1 MTQYDQLIDQWL
13 QGNEGA
19 AEQHLRDIIVTTAAG
34 IYESQSQTP
43 SHKPGFPPGYDPE
56 AEFDKLMQQQQ
67 ELARLQAQ
75 RDAENREEE
84 RIYKLPKNFYPDRV
98 DPDGAPFKMPL
109 PQGTPMYPKFTPGLH
124 REINIEDRKEEYQA
138 FGQALDR
145 IEKMPDTPL
154 SGLSRAQ
161 PSVTAPSV
169 TAPSLTPQASEPR
182 AVPKDPPYTGPAPE
196 VPRNEPGINKKFIEN
211 DEIDRIKNRYQGQLQ
226 QQAQARQQEYQAF
239 GQALDQLDKMPKPRL
254 RADTHPDDLHLKVTP
269 GYTPKGPLPTPG
281 LRRDFEESRA
291 NSRKKS
297 S

>member
-19 AEQHLRDIIVTTAAG
+19 AAQHLRDIIVATAAG
-34 IYESQSQTP
+34 IYESQGQTP
-43 SHKPGFPPGYDPE
+43 PHKPGFPPGYDPE

-84 RIYKLPKNFYPDRV
+84 HIYKLPKNFYPDRV

-145 IEKMPDTPL
+145 IEKMPGSPL
-154 SGLSRAQ
+154 SRSS
-161 PSVTAPSV
+161 SVKPTAP
-169 TAPSLTPQASEPR
+169 TPSLMPQEPAPR
-182 AVPKDPPYTGPAPE
+182 TVPKNPPYTGPAPT
-196 VPRNEPGINKKFIEN
+196 VPWNEPGVNKKFIEN
-211 DEIDRIKNRYQGQLQ
+211 DEIDRIKNRYQGQQ
-226 QQAQARQQEYQAF
+226 QQQVQARKQEYQAF
-239 GQALDQLDKMPKPRL
+239 GQALDQLDKMPTPRP
-254 RADTHPDDLHLKVTP
+254 RADTHPDDLQLKVTP
-269 GYTPKGPLPTPG
+269 GYMPKGPLPTPG